1 MKRPRTRRR
10 TSRRAEGSRRW
21 QSLLLVAVIGLLVL
35 GVGGT
40 VGTVG
45 VVGYY
50 SQGLPSIEGL
60 SAANLA
66 QSTRIYDRN
75 GTVLRELSHENR
87 TVVPLG
93 GISMY
98 LQNATISV
106 EDRTFYSNAGVDYR
120 RVLIAAAYDAT
131 HRSAALGGSTITQQV
146 VKNSVLADTQGAK
159 TFDRKMRELLLAEE
173 MERRYTKS
181 QILELYLNTIY
192 YGNGAYGAE
201 AAAQTYFG
209 VHAADLDL
217 PEASYLAGLPQS
229 PNNYDAFGTP
239 DQVAAARERWA
250 GVLAAMVANHAI
262 TPAEERTAEATDIF
276 AKMTAN
282 RALHRGRIDP
292 VTAHFID
299 YTLQYL
305 RNHGYA
311 DKQLYESGL
320 QIYTTLDLP
329 TQRLADKSVK
339 DAVAVY
345 AKSKGVNTGAL
356 LAMDPKTGEILAMV
370 GSADFNNDG
379 IRGQVNL
386 TDIGRQPGSSFKPY
400 TYAVAL
406 QSGRYTSA
414 TRVNDAQDT
423 IGGTKFTDWD
433 GKLEGYIPLRQ
444 ALAESRN
451 LPAMWTFKDVG
462 PQKVIDFAHRL
473 GISTPL
479 DPNSVTTTIGSG
491 DLKMTDHL
499 AAYSAFDNGG
509 IRVYQHPIL
518 RLLDASG
525 KTLPAFPE
533 NTVGGAVMTPQLS
546 FLMTDLMH
554 GVPAAQLGMGARP
567 VAAKSGTTEAWT
579 SAWYVGY
586 TPDLAVSAL
595 MAHIN
600 SGDTCTSGFANYAS
614 SDVKTSGWI
623 CPVNVLWGE
632 HVGESLWK
640 PFLNG
645 YYANGRAWPATW
657 KRPDGIVTANVCR
670 LDGNLAD
677 STTAPDQRYDE
688 VFLKG
693 VGEPGPKCGANPPPG
708 TPTPT
713 PSPAPSPS
721 PPAAPTPPPP
731 TPIVSPVPSPRPS
744 ASPSPSP
751 SPSPLPSP
759 TPSPTPK

>member
-1 MKRPRTRRR
+1 MKGPRTRRR

-21 QSLLLVAVIGLLVL
+21 QSVLLVAVIGLLVL

-40 VGTVG
+40 VGTIG

-50 SQGLPSIEGL
+50 SQGLPSIDGL
-60 SAANLA
+60 TANNLE
-66 QSTRIYDRN
+66 QRTTIYDRN
-75 GTVLRELSHENR
+75 GTPIRDLAHENR
-87 TVVPLG
+87 IVVPLG
-93 GISMY
+93 SISMQ

-120 RVLIAAAYDAT
+120 RVLIAAVYDAT

-173 MERRYTKS
+173 MERRYSKS
-181 QILELYLNTIY
+181 QILELYLSTIY

-201 AAAQTYFG
+201 AAARTYFG

-217 PEASYLAGLPQS
+217 PEASFLAGLPQS

-239 DQVAAARERWA
+239 DQVAAAKVRWHE
-250 GVLAAMVANHAI
+250 VLGAMVANHAI
-262 TPAEERTAEATDIF
+262 TTTQERLAERTDLF
-276 AKMTAN
+276 AKMAAN
-282 RALHRGRIDP
+282 RALHSGRLDP
-292 VTAHFID
+292 LTAHFVD

-305 RNHGYA
+305 RNHGYD
-311 DKQLYESGL
+311 DKQLYEGGL
-320 QIYTTLDLP
+320 QIYTTLDVP

-339 DAVAVY
+339 DAVALY

-356 LAMDPKTGEILAMV
+356 LAMNPKNGEILAMV
-370 GSADFNNDG
+370 GSADFTNDG

-406 QSGRYTSA
+406 QSGRYTAA
-414 TRVNDAQDT
+414 TRVNDAQDV
-423 IGGTKFTDWD
+423 IGGTRFTDWD
-433 GKLEGYIPLRQ
+433 HKLEGYIPLRR
-444 ALAESRN
+444 ALDESRN
-451 LPAMWTFKDVG
+451 LPALWTFQDVG

-473 GISTPL
+473 GVTSPL
-479 DPNSVTTTIGSG
+479 DPNTLTTTIGSG
-491 DLKMTDHL
+491 DIKMTDHL

-509 IRVYQHPIL
+509 FRVYPHPIL
-518 RLLDASG
+518 RVLDSSG
-525 KTLPAFPE
+525 KQLPSFPE
-533 NTVGGAVMTPQLS
+533 NALGGPVMTPQVAY
-546 FLMTDLMH
+546 LMTNILH
-554 GVPAAQLGMGARP
+554 GVPASELGMASKP

-579 SAWYVGY
+579 SAWYMGY
-586 TPDLAVSAL
+586 TPDLAVGTM

-600 SGDTCTSGFANYAS
+600 SGDTCNSGYASYAS

-640 PFLNG
+640 PFLTA
-645 YYANGRAWPATW
+645 YYSNGRAWPATW
-657 KRPDGIVTANVCR
+657 KMPDGIISANVCR

-677 STTAPDQRYDE
+677 ATTPADQRYDE
-688 VFLKG
+688 LFIQG

-708 TPTPT
+708 TPTP
-713 PSPAPSPS
+713 
-721 PPAAPTPPPP
+721 
-731 TPIVSPVPSPRPS
+731 
-744 ASPSPSP
+744 SPSP
-751 SPSPLPSP
+751 SPSPLPTPTPAVVPTAKP
-759 TPSPTPK
+759 TPSPSPSPAPTPTPTK

>member
-1 MKRPRTRRR
+1 MKPARTRRR
-10 TSRRAEGSRRW
+10 TSRRRESSRRW
-21 QSLLLVAVIGLLVL
+21 QSLLLVAVIGLLVV

-40 VGTVG
+40 LGTIG

-50 SQGLPSIEGL
+50 SQGLPSIDGL
-60 SAANLA
+60 SAGNLA

-75 GTVLRELSHENR
+75 GTLIRELSHENR

-93 GISMY
+93 RISMQ

-106 EDRTFYSNAGVDYR
+106 EDRTFYSNPGVDYR

-209 VHAADLDL
+209 VHSADLDL
-217 PEASYLAGLPQS
+217 PEASFLAGLPQS
-229 PNNYDAFGTP
+229 PNNYDALGTP
-239 DQVAAARERWA
+239 DQVAAAKSRWE
-250 GVLAAMVANHAI
+250 GVLAAMFANHAI
-262 TPAEERTAEATDIF
+262 TRSQERVALATDIF
-276 AKMTAN
+276 ARMTAN
-282 RALHRGRIDP
+282 RALHSGRIDP
-292 VTAHFID
+292 VTAHFVD

-305 RNHGYA
+305 RNHGYD

-356 LAMDPKTGEILAMV
+356 LAMDPKTGEIIAMV
-370 GSADFNNDG
+370 GSADFNSDG

-406 QSGRYTSA
+406 QSGRYTPA

-433 GKLEGYIPLRQ
+433 GRLEGYIPLRQ

-462 PQKVIDFAHRL
+462 PQKVIDFAHKL

-499 AAYSAFDNGG
+499 AAFAAFDNGG
-509 IRVYQHPIL
+509 VRVYQHPIV
-518 RLLDASG
+518 RMLDSSG
-525 KTLPAFPE
+525 KTLTAFPE

-546 FLMTDLMH
+546 YLMTDLMH
-554 GVPAAQLGMGARP
+554 GVPAAQLGMASKP

-600 SGDTCTSGFANYAS
+600 SGDTCTSGYANYAS

-640 PFLNG
+640 PFLAA
-645 YYANGRAWPATW
+645 YYSNGRAWPAMW
-657 KRPDGIVTANVCR
+657 KRPDGIVAANVCR

-677 STTAPDQRYDE
+677 ATTPPDQRYDE
-688 VFLKG
+688 VFIRG
-693 VGEPGPKCGANPPPG
+693 IGEPGPKCGANPPPG
-708 TPTPT
+708 TATP
-713 PSPAPSPS
+713 A
-721 PPAAPTPPPP
+721 
-731 TPIVSPVPSPRPS
+731 
-744 ASPSPSP
+744 PSPSP
-751 SPSPLPSP
+751 SPSPPPSPPPSPKATPTPMPTASVLPTGSPVPSASPSP
-759 TPSPTPK
+759 TATPTK